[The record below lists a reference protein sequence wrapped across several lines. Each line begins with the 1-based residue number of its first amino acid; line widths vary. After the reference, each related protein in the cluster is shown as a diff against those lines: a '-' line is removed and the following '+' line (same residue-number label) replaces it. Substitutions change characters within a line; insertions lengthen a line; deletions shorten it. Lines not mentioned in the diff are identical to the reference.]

1 MRRYSQRPVA
11 LLRHRSGWL
20 LIALLAGLLAAAAAL
35 PAGAPAVT
43 TPKRCGTIEA
53 KGRTF
58 AVRGHLVRCRFA
70 RRVSKGFL
78 RHGTRPAGWN
88 CVRYP
93 PRVTRIAF
101 TCRRSGKDV
110 YAIRR

>member
-1 MRRYSQRPVA
+1 MVV
-11 LLRHRSGWL
+11 
-20 LIALLAGLLAAAAAL
+20 LAGMLAAAAAL
-35 PAGAPAVT
+35 PAAAPAVT

-58 AVRGHLVRCRFA
+58 AVRGHLVKCRFA

-78 RHGTRPAGWN
+78 RHGIRPAGWS

-93 PRVTRIAF
+93 PDVTRIAF
-101 TCRRSGKDV
+101 TCRNGGKDV